1 MIGNLYA
8 FIIAF
13 VERLNGDFQWGEI
26 TLSLVTHVPIAVVL
40 AWIASKGSTSV
51 PLDYLFV
58 GVLLMSIWNRVSIR
72 IGWTITG
79 DILGGTYDYVAT
91 ARTPLAVVVLA
102 RAMALTV
109 LGTLSALLPLLT
121 ILWISGKFIRVSD
134 PLLLAFGVA
143 IGAFSVLSVAIVFAP
158 LFLLVRG
165 REGFFNVIRPLG
177 VVLGGFFYPVAFLAP
192 GIEFIARLLPAAWAM
207 DAVVQALES
216 QGSVSQGFLD
226 LAVALA
232 ISIVYLTLAY
242 LLLVRVERRV
252 RVDGNMR
259 AF

>member
-1 MIGNLYA
+1 MGNLYA

-72 IGWTITG
+72 VGWTITG
-79 DILGGTYDYVAT
+79 DILGGTYDYIAT
-91 ARTPLAVVVLA
+91 ARTPLAVVVFA
-102 RAMALTV
+102 RAIALTV
-109 LGTLSALLPLLT
+109 LGTLSALLPLLA
-121 ILWISGKFIRVSD
+121 ILWISGKLIRVSD
-134 PLLLAFGVA
+134 PLLLTFGVG

-177 VVLGGFFYPVAFLAP
+177 VVLGGFLYPVAFLAP
-192 GIEFIARLLPAAWAM
+192 GVEFLARLLPAAWAM
-207 DAVVQALES
+207 DAVVHALLSE
-216 QGSVSQGFLD
+216 GSLSQGFLD
-226 LAVALA
+226 LAIALA
-232 ISIVYLTLAY
+232 ISVGYLSLAY

-252 RVDGNMR
+252 RVNGNMR